1 MDTTPLQPSLEEVR
15 ALAAQPG
22 IRRVPVKRE
31 LFADRITT
39 IEAMRALR
47 AGQQSLLLAGKR
59 RGRSALGPLFLFGF
73 QPHA

>member
-1 MDTTPLQPSLEEVR
+1 MDTTPLQPTLEEVR
-15 ALAAQPG
+15 ALAAQPS

-47 AGQQSLLLAGKR
+47 AGKR
-59 RGRSALGPLFLFGF
+59 RGRSALGSLLFFGL
-73 QPHA
+73 